1 MPRKTLRQRRN
12 PTDDNS
18 NRVRGLVDEMTGL
31 SNAKDIMA
39 KIRKVLPGT
48 SKTAVGSGALYTF
61 TYNAKTPGLY
71 YDPYPL
77 VLVTG
82 VYNWGF
88 RGYNYH
94 WDEERQYT
102 WNQIIGDVYEL
113 QQEELEDMQRLSYAD
128 LLENPP
134 K

>member
-1 MPRKTLRQRRN
+1 MPRKTLKQRKN

-18 NRVRGLVDEMTGL
+18 NRIRALVDEINGL
-31 SNAKDIMA
+31 GNPKDMMA
-39 KIRKVLPGT
+39 RISKVLPGT
-48 SKTAVGSGALYTF
+48 GKNSVGSGAIYTF
-61 TYNAKTPGLY
+61 TYNAKTPGLF

-77 VLVTG
+77 VLVTS
-82 VYNWGF
+82 VYSWGF
-88 RGYNYH
+88 KGYNYH
-94 WDEERQYT
+94 WNEERQYT
-102 WNQIIGDVYEL
+102 WDQIIGSVYEI